1 MKVEHFGQVN
11 MMYSCI
17 TVLRA
22 LALREGSQK
31 IWKEYT
37 QFESHLEERM
47 PTPIYSKVSFSL
59 FLKNKTEKPFSLQRG
74 QEICHF
80 QGDNKTGQIKNGV
93 ARDNK

>member
-59 FLKNKTEKPFSLQRG
+59 FLENKTEKPYTLQDD
-74 QEICHF
+74 E
-80 QGDNKTGQIKNGV
+80 KTDKLTIIKNLTS
-93 ARDNK
+93 ATA

>member
-37 QFESHLEERM
+37 RFESHLEERM
-47 PTPIYSKVSFSL
+47 PTPIYSKVNYRKSLIRSQPCIVLNPKIPRLVLEVFKKIIISIANFSIS
-59 FLKNKTEKPFSLQRG
+59 TSQ
-74 QEICHF
+74 
-80 QGDNKTGQIKNGV
+80 
-93 ARDNK
+93 